1 MSELW
6 VDVNVLSRSRNFL
19 NYRKIANNS
28 WGVYLFQS
36 LNRPGGNLGQI
47 VQGNSCTSSAREV
60 VVAKETIQPTSKL
73 LPPSTRQPDP
83 VAVVLGQLRFI
94 FSPISH
100 SLGVDRETSSGC
112 FSRVFSLHIL
122 WKRVWISS
130 HTFYFFSP
138 ALTVTMLP
146 WRWIQS
152 RHRLGGVIFWVM
164 SQACCHADLSTV

>member
-100 SLGVDRETSSGC
+100 SLGVDRETSSSC
-112 FSRVFSLHIL
+112 FSRVFLCIFYGRKFEFQAVLFIFLLQL
-122 WKRVWISS
+122 WQLLCCHGDGYNIA
-130 HTFYFFSP
+130 TN
-138 ALTVTMLP
+138 L
-146 WRWIQS
+146 
-152 RHRLGGVIFWVM
+152 VIFWVM